1 MPKRYQPTGDKTI
14 TFFFFF
20 FYVRSHIFCAWAQIN
35 FYILEEEIF
44 HIHKA
49 RFKCHF
55 LYDRGQ

>member
-14 TFFFFF
+14 TFFFF

-44 HIHKA
+44 HIRKA
-49 RFKCHF
+49 RFKC